1 MTVIGAPSPEW
12 DNFIANFIPD
22 ILELVLSAWS
32 QMPSPAPDTHENPIT
47 KDLCRLMVL
56 NKKVPELPFRISYQ
70 SVELF
75 PLDGADTGEMDI
87 AFYPAGSSREDI
99 YFCLECK
106 RLHVTKNGTFS
117 TLATEYVTQGMMRFI
132 NGKYSMTI
140 NHGGMLGYV
149 LNGDTAQA
157 IANVSGAIQTRHADL
172 GMAAPGNIHSS
183 SARPSD
189 TNARET
195 HHARPHHSGL
205 FQVHHLFVPAAVVAT
220 A

>member
-22 ILELVLSAWS
+22 ILELVLSAWD

-47 KDLCRLMVL
+47 KDLCRLMIL
-56 NKKVPELPFRISYQ
+56 NKKSPELPFRISYQ

-132 NGKYSMTI
+132 NGKYSMTV

-149 LNGDTAQA
+149 LNGNITQA
-157 IANVSGAIQTRHADL
+157 INNVGSAIQNHHNDL
-172 GMAAPGNIHSS
+172 RMIPPGEMLSS
-183 SARPSD
+183 SLRPTDESV
-189 TNARET
+189 RET
-195 HHARPHHSGL
+195 HHTRPHSNIS
-205 FQVHHLFVPAAVVAT
+205 FYVHHIFAAN
-220 A
+220 

>member
-1 MTVIGAPSPEW
+1 MTLIGTPSPEW

-22 ILELVLSAWS
+22 ILELILSAWN
-32 QMPSPAPDTHENPIT
+32 QMPSPAPDMHENPIT
-47 KDLCRLMVL
+47 KDLCRLMIL
-56 NKKVPELPFRISYQ
+56 NKKSPELPFRISYQ

-87 AFYPAGSSREDI
+87 AFYPVGSSREDI

-106 RLHVTKNGTFS
+106 RLHVTKNGKFN

-149 LNGDTAQA
+149 LNSDTDQA
-157 IANVSGAIQTRHADL
+157 INNVGNAIQTRYTDL
-172 GMAAPGNIHSS
+172 EMSPPGNMRPSS
-183 SARPSD
+183 VRPSD

-195 HHARPHHSGL
+195 QHTRLHNEGL
-205 FQVHHLFVPAAVVAT
+205 FQIHHLFVG
-220 A
+220 